1 MASFNLFY
9 FILFY
14 FTVSF
19 GFLSRTLEKFSI
31 LISTSDRYG
40 TSHRRH
46 KKDMSTT
53 FNLHV
58 MRLEIDGHF
67 ARHFRP
73 NFSSYRHSKLELGL
87 LNVFMTFN
95 NFYKTLL

>member
-1 MASFNLFY
+1 MASFIY

-19 GFLSRTLEKFSI
+19 GFLSRMLEKFSI

-46 KKDMSTT
+46 KKDIH
-53 FNLHV
+53 NLQPSRDAV
-58 MRLEIDGHF
+58 G
-67 ARHFRP
+67 
-73 NFSSYRHSKLELGL
+73 N
-87 LNVFMTFN
+87 
-95 NFYKTLL
+95 